1 MTGSLRRGGTA
12 LGRRLKLFV
21 VEDFIK
27 RDLGLA
33 LILGLKV
40 VVSFAQSA
48 APDVSLDL
56 AVPLA
61 IALFVEPTFQL
72 EEFLRRKPRDG
83 TLDFDN

>member
-1 MTGSLRRGGTA
+1 MCGGSALRR
-12 LGRRLKLFV
+12 LRKLFV

-27 RDLGLA
+27 RHLGLA

-40 VVSFAQSA
+40 IVSFAQSA

-72 EEFLRRKPRDG
+72 EEFLWGKPRDG
-83 TLDFDN
+83 ARDFGN